1 VISETHHRVATR
13 LESLEPPLGVAAY
26 SIRPSLSHAYRAAPT
41 SEVVT
46 ESFLLV
52 RLPRMS
58 FVYQHTLEPLPEI
71 PCTLGESVIRF
82 KSSYTQLPVE

>member
-1 VISETHHRVATR
+1 MGLAVVLQDRKPTT
-13 LESLEPPLGVAAY
+13 L
-26 SIRPSLSHAYRAAPT
+26 RAAPT

-58 FVYQHTLEPLPEI
+58 FVYQHTFEPLPEI
-71 PCTLGESVIRF
+71 PCTFGESVIRF
-82 KSSYTQLPVE
+82 KLSYTQLPVEYAESEIRFPAAS